1 MKRLTLS
8 PAAKKAVLLGAMC
21 SISYLA
27 VYVVRNILGTVTP
40 QMIESGAFT
49 TEQIGLVSSAY
60 FVTYAIG
67 QLING
72 MIGDKIKAKYM
83 IGLGLIFAGVCNFAF
98 TLLRASFMLAIVA
111 YSAMGFFLS
120 MIYGPMTRLI
130 AENVDLVYATRCS
143 VGYNFASFF
152 GSPVAGVLAT
162 FLAWQSVFNVG
173 SAVLV
178 FMGAVCLITFT
189 AFENKGMIKETKREK
204 VESKDGGIALLIKRQ
219 IIKFTLISILTGVV
233 RTTVVFWMPTYFSE
247 RLGLSSEAAAGVF
260 TVATLIISLNA
271 FISVSIYEA
280 LKRNMELTLLISFS
294 AAAVFFLLLF
304 FVKGQVL
311 GVGFLVA
318 AIMASNCASS
328 MMWSR
333 YCPSLADTGM
343 VSSATGFLDFIS
355 YIAAAVSSSLFANAT
370 GTIGW
375 SGLILIWAGLMVIGV
390 IVSLPIR
397 KKADA
402 RMG

>member
-40 QMIESGAFT
+40 QMIERGAFT

-98 TLLRASFMLAIVA
+98 TLLRASFILAIVA

-204 VESKDGGIALLIKRQ
+204 VESKVGGITLLIKRQ

-260 TVATLIISLNA
+260 TVATLIISLNV

-311 GVGFLVA
+311 GVGLLVA

-397 KKADA
+397 KKANA